1 MFHQD
6 WEPVVIHNKKT
17 LEAHRPK
24 SAPPGPRK
32 VEKNLEGFDHKKVPK
47 SMAGAIQKKRLELGM
62 TQAKLA
68 QIINEK
74 PAVVNDVECMRGVYN
89 HVHVN
94 KILKALGLTLGQLKN
109 PDERI

>member
-6 WEPVVIHNKKT
+6 WETVVIRNNKT
-17 LEAHRPK
+17 LEAQRPK
-24 SAPPGPRK
+24 SAPAPRR

-47 SMAGAIQKKRLELGM
+47 SMADAIQKKRLELGM
-62 TQAKLA
+62 SQAKLA

-74 PAVVNDVECMRGVYN
+74 PSVVNDVECMRGVYN

-94 KILKALGLTLGQLKN
+94 KILKAVGLTLTSC
-109 PDERI
+109 